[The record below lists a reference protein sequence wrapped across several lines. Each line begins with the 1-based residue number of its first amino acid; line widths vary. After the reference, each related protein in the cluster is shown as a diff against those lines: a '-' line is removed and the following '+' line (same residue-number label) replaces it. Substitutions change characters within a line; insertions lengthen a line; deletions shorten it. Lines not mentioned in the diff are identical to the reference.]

1 MWEKCLIKSSNIDYN
16 CLFIPVNSLKNTIKK
31 AANRGRWRQDHRYP
45 LHHTYNQHLCYD
57 HDHDYDFH
65 NYYDDH
71 DRHPCY
77 DGNWPWQAKWDRKQ
91 ASASGS
97 YQDPTPSLVEG
108 GGGALAIMPPQMQ
121 PNAVQTC
128 TVHCFI
134 KCDQTIV
141 LGIALHSSE
150 DHWRW
155 TQQQLRG
162 LHNIL
167 QKHIKII
174 SKIFIEL
181 VVWCFSVDFSK
192 IKWMQCN
199 SALFQ

>member
-1 MWEKCLIKSSNIDYN
+1 MTMIMIMI
-16 CLFIPVNSLKNTIKK
+16 FIITMMIMIGILAMMATDP
-31 AANRGRWRQDHRYP
+31 GRPSGTASRQVHLGATKIQP
-45 LHHTYNQHLCYD
+45 LLWG
-57 HDHDYDFH
+57 
-65 NYYDDH
+65 
-71 DRHPCY
+71 R
-77 DGNWPWQAKWDRKQ
+77 
-91 ASASGS
+91 
-97 YQDPTPSLVEG
+97 VEG